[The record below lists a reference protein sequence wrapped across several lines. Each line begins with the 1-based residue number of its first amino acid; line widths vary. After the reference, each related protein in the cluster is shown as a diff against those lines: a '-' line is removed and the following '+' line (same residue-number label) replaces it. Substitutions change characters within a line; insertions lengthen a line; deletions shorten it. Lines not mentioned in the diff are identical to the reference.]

1 MRQPAQ
7 CFLKLLSLL
16 FVRCFRPRLV
26 GWYGMNLFVK
36 RNDVILS
43 YMFLNSTVSGVPDNC
58 QQPGSRINT
67 AESGE
72 IFQRASVGFL
82 HYIMRILV
90 AFNYPA
96 CKIIGRIQMMEKKL
110 FETRQL
116 LSHSNE

>member
-1 MRQPAQ
+1 
-7 CFLKLLSLL
+7 
-16 FVRCFRPRLV
+16 
-26 GWYGMNLFVK
+26 
-36 RNDVILS
+36 
-43 YMFLNSTVSGVPDNC
+43 MFLNPTVSGVPDNC

-72 IFQRASVGFL
+72 IFQCASIGFL
-82 HYIMRILV
+82 HYILRILV

-116 LSHSNE
+116 LSHSNKRPLAAEFIPRICLIWTIIVSSALNRSHLCLDQRFAAIVGN